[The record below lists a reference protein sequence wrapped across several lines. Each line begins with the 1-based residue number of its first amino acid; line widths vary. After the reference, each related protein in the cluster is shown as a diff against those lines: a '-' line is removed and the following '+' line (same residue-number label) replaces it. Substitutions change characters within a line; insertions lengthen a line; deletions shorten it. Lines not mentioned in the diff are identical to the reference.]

1 MDHTL
6 TQSLSMFELFLSA
19 VELDSNGE
27 PSTNPNATFYA
38 NSNNFEIYGGPKI
51 YPKELAIIVGAT
63 LGGLVL
69 LVAGLMVGA
78 RIWRK
83 RRSAAIRLPEGGE
96 GGYRDDVN
104 R

>member
-1 MDHTL
+1 MDHKL

>member
-1 MDHTL
+1 
-6 TQSLSMFELFLSA
+6 MFELFLSA

-51 YPKELAIIVGAT
+51 YPKELAIIIGAT

-69 LVAGLMVGA
+69 LIAVWVVGA
-78 RIWRK
+78 RIWKK
-83 RRSAAIRLPEGGE
+83 RRSAAVRLPRGGE
-96 GGYRDDVN
+96 GGYRDDVD

>member
-1 MDHTL
+1 VHHPL
-6 TQSLSMFELFLSA
+6 TQSPSVFELFLSA
-19 VELDSNGE
+19 VEIDSNGE

-51 YPKELAIIVGAT
+51 YPKELAIIIGAT

-69 LVAGLMVGA
+69 LIAVWVVGA

-83 RRSAAIRLPEGGE
+83 RRSAAVRLPGGGE
-96 GGYRDDVN
+96 GGYRDDVD